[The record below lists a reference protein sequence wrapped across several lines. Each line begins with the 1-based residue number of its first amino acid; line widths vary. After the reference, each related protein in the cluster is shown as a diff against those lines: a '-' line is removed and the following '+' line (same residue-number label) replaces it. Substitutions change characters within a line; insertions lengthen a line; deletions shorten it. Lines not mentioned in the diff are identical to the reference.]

1 MLTQQAQIK
10 ITLPLALRDFIESKA
25 LKFGLPIASYVRHLI
40 VKDVEN
46 MQYPEFELSE
56 NSEKTL
62 QKALKEKDKA
72 ITIKSKE
79 QLDKFFKN
87 L

>member
-46 MQYPEFELSE
+46 MQYPEFEAS
-56 NSEKTL
+56 NNTIKAYK
-62 QKALKEKDKA
+62 KALKNKDKA
-72 ITIKSKE
+72 ILVEDVDS
-79 QLDKFFKN
+79 FFNN